1 MEKYTHL
8 INRMKKQVDGVQKMV
23 ENHDESDAGKRLNA
37 FDAQPQVMKI
47 FGITVGVI
55 VLLSFIGIN
64 IWLFQ

>member
-1 MEKYTHL
+1 
-8 INRMKKQVDGVQKMV
+8 MKKQVDGVQKMV

-37 FDAQPQVMKI
+37 FDVQPQTMKI